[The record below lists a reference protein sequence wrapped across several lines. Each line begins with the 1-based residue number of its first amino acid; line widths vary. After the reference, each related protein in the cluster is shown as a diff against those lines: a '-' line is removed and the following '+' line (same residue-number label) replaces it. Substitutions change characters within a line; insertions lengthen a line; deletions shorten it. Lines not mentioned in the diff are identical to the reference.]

1 MPKKWSPDMPP
12 PPWSG
17 NDDAMRDW
25 VFYQLEIFYRE
36 QPEKLLKE
44 VIDPESDDATILEL
58 FDSSDRSKHEQGLT
72 RLRWLASRLLGPEI
86 ADRIQWKRKRGH
98 PKAKAQ
104 YRSSEAPKRLI
115 RRPIEVYYDRPSR
128 IRMAKLAVPQ
138 IQNFWR
144 EHYDGKWTRGRWMSS
159 AHEIAAQYFA
169 INEDIDE
176 ADVKRK
182 PSGRR
187 KKPRAKD

>member
-1 MPKKWSPDMPP
+1 MPKNWLPDMPL

-17 NDDAMRDW
+17 NDDAMRAW
-25 VFYQLEIFYRE
+25 VLCQLEKFYRARPDE
-36 QPEKLLKE
+36 LRKE
-44 VIDPESDDATILEL
+44 ATDPESGDATIIEL
-58 FDSSDRSKHEQGLT
+58 FDSSDRSKHEEGLN
-72 RLRWLASRLLGPEI
+72 RLGWLASRLLGPEI
-86 ADRIQWKRKRGH
+86 ADRIQWRRKRGH

-104 YRSSEAPKRLI
+104 YSSSEAPKGLI
-115 RRPIEVYYDRPSR
+115 RHPIEVFYDRPSR
-128 IRMAKLAVPQ
+128 IRMAKLAVPK

-144 EHYDGKWTRGRWMSS
+144 EHYDGKWTRGRGKRS
-159 AHEIAAQYFA
+159 AYEIAAQYFA

-187 KKPRAKD
+187 KKLRAKD

>member
-1 MPKKWSPDMPP
+1 MHL

-17 NDDAMRDW
+17 NDDAMRAW
-25 VFYQLEIFYRE
+25 VFYQLEKFYRARPDE
-36 QPEKLLKE
+36 LRKE
-44 VIDPESDDATILEL
+44 ATDPERGDTTIIEL
-58 FDSSDRSKHEQGLT
+58 FDSSDRSKHEEGLKL
-72 RLRWLASRLLGPEI
+72 LRWLASRQLGREI
-86 ADRIQWKRKRGH
+86 ADRIQWRRKRGH

-104 YRSSEAPKRLI
+104 YSSSEAPKGSI
-115 RRPIEVYYDRPSR
+115 RHPIAVFYDRPSR
-128 IRMAKLAVPQ
+128 IRMAKLAVLK

-144 EHYDGKWTRGRWMSS
+144 EHYGKWTRGRGKCS

-187 KKPRAKD
+187 KKLRAKD